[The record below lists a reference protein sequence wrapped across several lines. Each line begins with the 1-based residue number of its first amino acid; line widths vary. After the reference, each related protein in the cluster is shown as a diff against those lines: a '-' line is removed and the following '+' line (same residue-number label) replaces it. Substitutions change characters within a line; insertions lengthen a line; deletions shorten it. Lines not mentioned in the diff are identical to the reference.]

1 MEITIK
7 PAFRERKAI
16 QELLVEYTS
25 MVVAEDPRYADFL
38 EIQRFDSEV
47 AHPEEKYCQPG
58 CRLYL
63 VEADGVPAGCIAMQK
78 LDETRCEMKRLYIRP
93 TFRGKGI
100 ARRLVEM
107 LLADARQDGY
117 EAMVLDTF
125 PFLRQ
130 AVNLYRDM
138 GFYEIPSYNNSP
150 LDSTIYMRKDLCRV

>member
-25 MVVAEDPRYADFL
+25 MMVAEDPRYEDFL
-38 EIQRFDSEV
+38 ELQRFEAEV
-47 AHPEEKYCQPG
+47 AHPERKY

-63 VEADGVPAGCIAMQK
+63 VKADGVPAGCIAMQR
-78 LDETRCEMKRLYIRP
+78 LDSSRCEMKRLYIRP
-93 TFRGKGI
+93 AFRGKGI
-100 ARRLVEM
+100 ARRLVEI
-107 LLADARQDGY
+107 LLADARKDGY

-130 AVNLYRDM
+130 AVNLYRDL
-138 GFYEIPSYNNSP
+138 GFYEIPSYNYSP
-150 LDSTIYMRKDLCRV
+150 MESTIYMRKDLRSA